1 MDLEKII
8 SENKSKYDYVWV
20 NCFDKLCL
28 MDSNEINI
36 NDLKNLI
43 ELKFFGDGR
52 ELCVKK
58 VGNKEDFTD
67 KKWCLNNVT
76 IENYIKEQQV
86 ISSNKIKGNEQL
98 LVKVREKDTKKD
110 KDLKKDKYVLELYH
124 ELAYEEDGQAYI
136 KETHVADIKCKNI
149 YKGEG
154 K

>member
-8 SENKSKYDYVWV
+8 SENKSEYKYVWI

-28 MDSNEINI
+28 MDSKKINI

-43 ELKFFGDGR
+43 ELKFFGDGK

-58 VGNKEDFTD
+58 VCNKEDFTVSEEWFLD
-67 KKWCLNNVT
+67 NVN
-76 IENYIKEQQV
+76 IGEYIKEQQV
-86 ISSNKIKGNEQL
+86 ISSNK
-98 LVKVREKDTKKD
+98 TKD
-110 KDLKKDKYVLELYH
+110 KNIELILPKDADKYVLELYH
-124 ELAYEEDGQAYI
+124 ELDYEEDGQAYI
-136 KETHVADIKCKNI
+136 KETHVADIKGKNI

>member
-28 MDSNEINI
+28 MDSNKINI
-36 NDLKNLI
+36 DDLENLI

-58 VGNKEDFTD
+58 ICNKEDFTD
-67 KKWCLNNVT
+67 KEWCLDNVD

-86 ISSNKIKGNEQL
+86 ISSNKIKGKEQL
-98 LVKVREKDTKKD
+98 LVKVSDE
-110 KDLKKDKYVLELYH
+110 DLKKDKYVLELYH

-136 KETHVADIKCKNI
+136 KETHVADIKGKNI

>member
-8 SENKSKYDYVWV
+8 SDNKSKYRYVWI

-28 MDSNEINI
+28 MDSNKINI
-36 NDLKNLI
+36 NDLENLI
-43 ELKFFGDGR
+43 ELKFFGDGK

-58 VGNKEDFTD
+58 VCNKEDFTD
-67 KKWCLNNVT
+67 KKWCLDNVD

-86 ISSNKIKGNEQL
+86 ISSNK
-98 LVKVREKDTKKD
+98 TKD
-110 KDLKKDKYVLELYH
+110 KNIKLILPKDADKYVLELYH
-124 ELAYEEDGQAYI
+124 ELAYEEDDGQAYI

>member
-8 SENKSKYDYVWV
+8 SENKSEYKYVWI

-28 MDSNEINI
+28 MDSNKINI
-36 NDLKNLI
+36 NDLENLI
-43 ELKFFGDGR
+43 ELKFFGDGK

-58 VGNKEDFTD
+58 VGNKEYFTEE
-67 KKWCLNNVT
+67 KWCLDNID
-76 IENYIKEQQV
+76 IEEYIKEQQV
-86 ISSNKIKGNEQL
+86 ISSNKMKDIKTIL
-98 LVKVREKDTKKD
+98 EKDTY
-110 KDLKKDKYVLELYH
+110 KYVLELYH

-136 KETHVADIKCKNI
+136 KETHVADIKGKNI

>member
-28 MDSNEINI
+28 MDSKKINI

-43 ELKFFGDGR
+43 ELKFFGDGK

-58 VGNKEDFTD
+58 VCNKEDFTD
-67 KKWCLNNVT
+67 KEWCLDNVD

-86 ISSNKIKGNEQL
+86 ISSNKIKGKEQL
-98 LVKVREKDTKKD
+98 LVKVSDE
-110 KDLKKDKYVLELYH
+110 DLKKDKYVLELYH

-136 KETHVADIKCKNI
+136 KETHVADIKGKNI

>member
-28 MDSNEINI
+28 MDSNKINI
-36 NDLKNLI
+36 DDLKNLI
-43 ELKFFGDGR
+43 ELKFFGDGK

-58 VGNKEDFTD
+58 VCNKEDFTD
-67 KKWCLNNVT
+67 KEWCLDNVD
-76 IENYIKEQQV
+76 IEEYIKEQQV
-86 ISSNKIKGNEQL
+86 ISSNKMKDIKTIL
-98 LVKVREKDTKKD
+98 EKDTY
-110 KDLKKDKYVLELYH
+110 KYVLELYH

-149 YKGEG
+149 YKGEEN
-154 K
+154 KNATN

>member
-1 MDLEKII
+1 MELEKII
-8 SENKSKYDYVWV
+8 SDNKSEYKYVWI

-28 MDSNEINI
+28 MDSKKINI

-43 ELKFFGDGR
+43 ELKFFGDGK

-58 VGNKEDFTD
+58 VCNTEDFIVSEE
-67 KKWCLNNVT
+67 WCLDNVD

-86 ISSNKIKGNEQL
+86 ISSNKMKDIKTIL
-98 LVKVREKDTKKD
+98 EKDTY
-110 KDLKKDKYVLELYH
+110 KYVLELYH

-136 KETHVADIKCKNI
+136 KETHVADIKGKNI

-154 K
+154 NKNATN